1 MKKKTVKVAISGAAG
16 QISYG
21 LLFRLASGEVFGQDC
36 AVQLHLLELPQAVG
50 AAEGVAMELSDCGFP
65 TLTAVKIFSDAQ
77 QAFDGVHW
85 ALLVGAKPRTA
96 GMERSDLLMDNARI
110 FVAQGKALAR
120 ADAELRVVVVGNPCN
135 TNAMIAARNCPEVPA
150 TRFTA
155 MTMLDENRAKA
166 QIASKL
172 GVNVGQVENLIIWG
186 NHSPTMY
193 PDFERAQ
200 VAGKPV
206 TELCPR
212 TWLEG
217 EFMQSV
223 RQRGAAIIK
232 ARGSSSAAS
241 AASACL
247 EHVKKLSTP
256 TASGEY
262 FSVAVVNDRERYGV
276 PAGVVFS
283 FPVTSDG
290 KDWQIAA
297 DVTLSTYAQKNLA
310 VSLDE
315 LLAEKKAVEEFL
327 P

>member
-1 MKKKTVKVAISGAAG
+1 MKKTIKVAVSGAAG

-21 LLFRLASGEVFGQDC
+21 LLFRLASGEVFGPHC
-36 AVQLHLLELPQAVG
+36 AVQLHLLELPQAVA

-77 QAFDGVHW
+77 QAFAGVHW

-96 GMERSDLLMDNARI
+96 GMERRDLLMDNARI
-110 FVAQGKALAR
+110 FVAQGKALAY
-120 ADAELRVVVVGNPCN
+120 ADDALRVVVVGNPCN

-150 TRFTA
+150 SRFTA

-193 PDFERAQ
+193 PDFERAR

-206 TELCPR
+206 TELCSR
-212 TWLEG
+212 AWLEG
-217 EFMQSV
+217 EFLQNV
-223 RQRGAAIIK
+223 RQRGATIIK

-241 AASACL
+241 AANACL
-247 EHVKKLSTP
+247 DQVKKLATP
-256 TASGEY
+256 TTNGKY
-262 FSVAVVNDRERYGV
+262 FSIAVFNERERYGV

-290 KDWQIAA
+290 NNWQVAEDVMLSPAA
-297 DVTLSTYAQKNLA
+297 QQNLA
-310 VSLDE
+310 ASRDE
-315 LLAEKKAVEEFL
+315 LLDEKKAVEEFL